1 MFGKKDPNKKILSR
15 DEILNAQDE
24 TIEEVYV
31 PQWDGY
37 VYVKSLSGVQRDKFE
52 RDIVEWKGKGR
63 NTKAEMKDNIR
74 ARLVALTVVD
84 PETKK
89 PVFSTKDVEAL
100 GNKSAAALD
109 IIYDTAQRLSKLSDE
124 DVEELAEENFTQ
136 DREEGSTSSLPES

>member
-1 MFGKKDPNKKILSR
+1 MFQKGNKEKVLTR
-15 DEILNAQDE
+15 EEILNADDQTVE
-24 TIEEVYV
+24 RVFISN
-31 PQWDGY
+31 WNGY
-37 VYVKSLSGVQRDKFE
+37 VYVKSLSGKERDQFE
-52 RDIVEWKGKGR
+52 RDIVTWKGKGK

-84 PETKK
+84 PDTKK

-109 IIYDTAQRLSKLSDE
+109 TIYDAAQRLSKLSDE

>member
-31 PQWDGY
+31 APWDGY
-37 VYVKSLSGVQRDKFE
+37 VYVKSLSGRERDKFE
-52 RDIVEWKGKGR
+52 KDIVDWKGKGR

-109 IIYDTAQRLSKLSDE
+109 TIYDAAQRLSKLSDE
-124 DVEELAEENFTQ
+124 DVDELAENFTN
-136 DREEGSTSSLPES
+136 EEADTSSSS